1 MIIRKLYL
9 KSKWKLQDG
18 LNNFGFPM
26 RFKPIPGSVR
36 VLCFHGICDDDT
48 AFINGRFMHESQ
60 FRVLIEAL
68 QKRCNIIHLDDFL
81 AKRFEPT
88 KLNILLT
95 FDDGYQNNQDL
106 VLPIIEKLNVP
117 ITLFVTSREERP
129 LWADLVDILQA
140 KKVKLTEIEAVF
152 PEIARL
158 SNHAI
163 KQWIPTLS
171 LDQIEQLTN
180 LLYSISEPHLADK
193 KVFWELISRANLESL
208 AKHPLVSIGNHSA
221 NHLDFTELTPHEMK
235 AELDSCENYLES
247 IGSKHPS
254 IVAYPYGR
262 HTTETANLL
271 IEWGYHTQFITEKH
285 TDSPPAMIERLVVNP
300 FISLRNQLKSIEHG
314 GY

>member
-26 RFKPIPGSVR
+26 RFKPVPGSVR

-68 QKRCNIIHLDDFL
+68 QKRCTIIHLDDFL
-81 AKRFEPT
+81 AKRFDSS

-117 ITLFVTSREERP
+117 ITLFVTSREDRP
-129 LWADLVDILQA
+129 LWADLLDLVHA
-140 KKVKLTEIEAVF
+140 KKDKLTVLEEVF
-152 PEIARL
+152 PEIRQL
-158 SNHAI
+158 SNGEI
-163 KQWIPTLS
+163 KRWVPTLS
-171 LDQIEQLTN
+171 CDKIEVFTRFLCLITEPY
-180 LLYSISEPHLADK
+180 LLETT
-193 KVFWELISRANLESL
+193 VFWKLLGRAELQLL

-221 NHLDFTELTPHEMK
+221 NHLDFTELTPPEIK
-235 AELDSCENYLES
+235 EELDLCKNYLES
-247 IGSKHPS
+247 IGSKHPT
-254 IVAYPYGR
+254 IIAYPYGR
-262 HTTETANLL
+262 HTIETAKRLN
-271 IEWGYHTQFITEKH
+271 EWGYHTQFIAEKQP
-285 TDSPPAMIERLVVNP
+285 DSPPEITERLVVNP
-300 FISLRNQLKSIEHG
+300 FISLRNQLKAIVHG
-314 GY
+314 RY